1 MRLTELFIGSK
12 QSTEAGKNQSVSVA
26 QNSLI
31 NRQIRALMPGQTIS
45 GEVLSKNGSEVQ
57 IRLAE
62 DLVISARVDGGMN
75 LELGKNI
82 FFEVRNNG
90 SALTLSPLFSN
101 MATDTN
107 VLKALDM
114 SGLPINSTT
123 VHMTESM
130 MNVGLSVDK
139 GSMQQLFREI
149 NSFPQAELENIL
161 DLHKLKLPVTE
172 ENLTQI
178 ASYKNLTHQ
187 LTEGMNQVF
196 QSLTDTLQ
204 NMVTEGNVREA
215 AGLYQELLNLVM
227 NEVTGESVGT
237 MERLP
242 DEGLMNMQT
251 AEVQQGVDVFPQT
264 MQQSQIMQQQ
274 GVVTE
279 LGSVTETGIVIDN
292 EALPQQIDV
301 DISSQQ
307 TVPEQGIVREPRVTI
322 QQIDMSSQQ
331 TVSEQGIV
339 REPGVTIQK
348 IDMSSQQTVPEQGI
362 VREQGVEIQQI
373 AVTVQQTVAEQN
385 VIQQA
390 INTLLTQHDITSD
403 GMEQN
408 TENAVSN
415 GMRPEGEAQ
424 AMLSGALESILL
436 NEPETVTTNTALLK
450 QILSQALMQGDDEL
464 LKSVLGNKE
473 VQKFLT
479 DRMQEQ
485 WLITPEEVADEGK
498 VDELYQ
504 RLNRQLKGIMNAFE
518 NAEQTSQAAYRTT
531 TNLSN
536 NIDFLHQF
544 NQMYTYVQLP
554 LKLQQGQAHGD
565 LYVYTNKKNL
575 AAKEGQISAL
585 LHLDMEH
592 LGPVDVYVAMN
603 AQKVNTKF
611 YVQDDAMLDFL
622 EGHMDLLTARLN
634 KRGYDCSFDMQVR
647 NSEDKLNSGI
657 HPVLEQQGSV
667 PLVQYAFDMRA

>member
-1 MRLTELFIGSK
+1 
-12 QSTEAGKNQSVSVA
+12 
-26 QNSLI
+26 
-31 NRQIRALMPGQTIS
+31 
-45 GEVLSKNGSEVQ
+45 
-57 IRLAE
+57 
-62 DLVISARVDGGMN
+62 
-75 LELGKNI
+75 
-82 FFEVRNNG
+82 
-90 SALTLSPLFSN
+90 
-101 MATDTN
+101 
-107 VLKALDM
+107 
-114 SGLPINSTT
+114 
-123 VHMTESM
+123 MT
-130 MNVGLSVDK
+130 
-139 GSMQQLFREI
+139 Q
-149 NSFPQAELENIL
+149 
-161 DLHKLKLPVTE
+161 
-172 ENLTQI
+172 
-178 ASYKNLTHQ
+178 
-187 LTEGMNQVF
+187 
-196 QSLTDTLQ
+196 
-204 NMVTEGNVREA
+204 
-215 AGLYQELLNLVM
+215 
-227 NEVTGESVGT
+227 
-237 MERLP
+237 
-242 DEGLMNMQT
+242 QT
-251 AEVQQGVDVFPQT
+251 A
-264 MQQSQIMQQQ
+264 
-274 GVVTE
+274 
-279 LGSVTETGIVIDN
+279 L
-292 EALPQQIDV
+292 
-301 DISSQQ
+301 
-307 TVPEQGIVREPRVTI
+307 
-322 QQIDMSSQQ
+322 SSQQ

-339 REPGVTIQK
+339 LQQSTAEQEVTQ
-348 IDMSSQQTVPEQGI
+348 QGI
-362 VREQGVEIQQI
+362 
-373 AVTVQQTVAEQN
+373 N
-385 VIQQA
+385 A
-390 INTLLTQHDITSD
+390 ILTQHDISSD

-415 GMRPEGEAQ
+415 GVRPEGEAQ
-424 AMLSGALESILL
+424 AMLSGALESILS

-603 AQKVNTKF
+603 ALKVNTKF